1 MEVTSVDYFSLD
13 GVSCQTV
20 GLYCDTP
27 PVQIMARQRGQKY
40 AVGQDED
47 IYVPDDSY
55 NDISLAFSCYAF
67 KPDDFDTSQ
76 IYAYLH
82 GKTKLTYTR
91 NDGYY
96 YKIRSFTVNASERY
110 DGSCIKYT
118 ITFTCKPFRYID
130 NEETVTVTGR
140 DVVTNE
146 GTRYCKPIYTITTS
160 SQTGNGSI
168 SVNGQALTF
177 TATQSKPIGN
187 KKLIVDAER
196 MIVYDDLERNRMMI
210 TSGFLPFMNVG
221 NNVVALS
228 GIATSVVIQMN
239 ERCY

>member
-13 GVSCQTV
+13 GVSCETV

-27 PVQIMARQRGQKY
+27 PVQIMAQQRGQKY

-55 NDISLAFSCYAF
+55 NDITLSFSCFAF
-67 KPDDFDTSQ
+67 KPDDFDTSAV
-76 IYAYLH
+76 YAYLH

-91 NDGYY
+91 NAGYY
-96 YKIRSFTVNASERY
+96 YKVRSFTVSVSERY
-110 DGSCIKYT
+110 DGSCIKYQ

-130 NEETVTVTGR
+130 GEEIIDIEGTG
-140 DVVTNE
+140 VVWND

-160 SQTGNGSI
+160 ALTGNGSI
-168 SVNGQALTF
+168 SVNGQVFTF
-177 TATQSKPIGN
+177 AATQSKPIGN
-187 KKLIVDAER
+187 KKLIIDAER
-196 MIVYDDLERNRMMI
+196 MLVYDGLERNRMMI
-210 TSGFLPFMNVG
+210 TSGFLPFLSVG
-221 NNVVALS
+221 NSMVSLN
-228 GIATSVVIQMN
+228 GIAESVTIQRN